1 MRRPGKNHQPN
12 LQAKAFRQS
21 RGAPCA
27 SEIYHILRGEA
38 DTVFRTVSGIHLPEA
53 QPSFYSS
60 PSQKPQCAQPTLAGQ
75 VPRGLLSPRD
85 LKLKKAVAP
94 QMCISLCFLL
104 FAMSLLALECLL
116 PCAFLTPLAHCCP
129 CRLPCQRLLPAPT
142 RCALPSV
149 SWGHHHTVYT
159 LALRVRFLLHTSCP
173 CSTMSFSRAIPSFIP
188 LNNIPLLCQ
197 LWHFMAIQKHLIS

>member
-21 RGAPCA
+21 RDAPCA
-27 SEIYHILRGEA
+27 SEIHHILGGKLTLCLEQWVGFAFPKLSLRFTA
-38 DTVFRTVSGIHLPEA
+38 LLLRSLWVCSAHTRWP
-53 QPSFYSS
+53 S
-60 PSQKPQCAQPTLAGQ
+60 PSGT
-75 VPRGLLSPRD
+75 PRPRD

-116 PCAFLTPLAHCCP
+116 PWAFLTPLARCRP
-129 CRLPCQRLLPAPT
+129 CRLPRQRLLPAPT
-142 RCALPSV
+142 ECALPSV

-159 LALRVRFLLHTSCP
+159 LALRVRFLLHTFAP
-173 CSTMSFSRAIPSFIP
+173 VQPWAFQEQY
-188 LNNIPLLCQ
+188 PLLFLLIIFLFCASYGT
-197 LWHFMAIQKHLIS
+197 LWPFRNI